1 MPIINDDMIDISER
15 SYLKYLLFGSLY
27 FSEGILLALSTVI
40 LIIYFTHK
48 DISIATATL
57 VGGIVYIPWIL
68 KFIFGPITDYFIKY
82 GRKPFIIIGGILGAI
97 FIFPLAIID
106 PKVALIPFTL
116 LLFVSHIFIVF
127 LDVSVDAWAIQISK
141 VHERGKVNAAMY
153 GGLFGGS
160 AFGSSV
166 FAIIASAVG
175 FNMVFITAGLI
186 ILLTIIFPLLVT
198 EKKIVKER
206 QKIASLVI
214 TEFKKK
220 NTLLVAL
227 FGFIVAMNFGML
239 IFIIPEYM
247 MNVLKLDIAQ
257 TGIINSAFPIA
268 TVIGAFA
275 GGVIVDKWGR
285 KKIMGIFLPILL
297 ISSALL
303 TIADTWQI
311 LAIIYSMIGFL
322 TGAALFAATAALLMD
337 ITNPKIGATQYSIL
351 TSISNFGDVGISMIS
366 GTLVVMLGYTRFFL
380 YAAWIIGPALL
391 VLYFVKEKKR

>member
-1 MPIINDDMIDISER
+1 
-15 SYLKYLLFGSLY
+15 LKYLLFGSLY
-27 FSEGILLALSTVI
+27 FSEGIILALSTVI
-40 LIIYFTHK
+40 LIIYFTHEG
-48 DISIATATL
+48 ISIATATL

-68 KFIFGPITDYFIKY
+68 KFVFGPITDYFIKY

-97 FIFPLAIID
+97 FIFPLAVID

-127 LDVSVDAWAIQISK
+127 LDVAVDAWAIQISK
-141 VHERGKVNAAMY
+141 AHERGKVNAAMT

-166 FAIIASAVG
+166 FAIIANDVG
-175 FNMVFITAGLI
+175 FDIVFIIAGLI

-198 EKKIVKER
+198 ERKIVKER

-214 TEFKKK
+214 IEFKKK

-239 IFIIPEYM
+239 IFVMPEYM
-247 MNVLKLDIAQ
+247 MNVLKLDMAQ
-257 TGIINSAFPIA
+257 TGIVNSVFPIA
-268 TVIGAFA
+268 TVIGAFT
-275 GGVIVDKWGR
+275 GGMIVDKWGR
-285 KKIMGIFLPILL
+285 KKIMGILLPILL

-311 LAIIYSMIGFL
+311 LAFIYSMIGFL
-322 TGAALFAATAALLMD
+322 TGAAFYAAMGALFMD
-337 ITNPKIGATQYSIL
+337 ITNPKIGASQYSIL
-351 TSISNFGDVGISMIS
+351 ASIANFGVIGIAMIS

-391 VLYFVKEKKR
+391 VLYFVKEKKLIRNN

>member
-1 MPIINDDMIDISER
+1 MIDITKR

-68 KFIFGPITDYFIKY
+68 KFVFGPITDFFIKY

-97 FIFPLAIID
+97 FLFPLAVID

-116 LLFVSHIFIVF
+116 LLFISHIFIVF
-127 LDVSVDAWAIQISK
+127 LDVSVDAWAIQTSK
-141 VHERGKVNAAMY
+141 VHERGKVNAAMT

-175 FNMVFITAGLI
+175 FDMVFITAGLI

-198 EKKIVKER
+198 ERKIVKER

-214 TEFKKK
+214 IEFKKK

-227 FGFIVAMNFGML
+227 FGFIVVMNFGML

-257 TGIINSAFPIA
+257 TGIIISAFPIA
-268 TVIGAFA
+268 TVIGAFT
-275 GGVIVDKWGR
+275 GGIIVDKWGR
-285 KKIMGIFLPILL
+285 KKIMHILLPILL

-322 TGAALFAATAALLMD
+322 AGATHFSAMLALFMD

-351 TSISNFGDVGISMIS
+351 TSIANFGDIGIATIS
-366 GTLVVMLGYTRFFL
+366 GTLVLMLGYTRFFL
-380 YAAWIIGPALL
+380 YAAWVIGPALL
-391 VLYFVKEKKR
+391 VLYFVKEKNTSRKLKQD

>member
-1 MPIINDDMIDISER
+1 M
-15 SYLKYLLFGSLY
+15 KYLLFGTLY
-27 FSEGILLALSTVI
+27 FSEGLLLALSTVI

-68 KFIFGPITDYFIKY
+68 KFIFGPVTDYFIKY

-97 FIFPLAIID
+97 FLFPLAVID

-116 LLFVSHIFIVF
+116 VLFISHIFIVF

-141 VHERGKVNAAMY
+141 IHERGKVNAAMT

-166 FAIIASAVG
+166 FAITANAVG
-175 FNMVFITAGLI
+175 FDMVFITAGLI
-186 ILLTIIFPLLVT
+186 ILLTIILPLLVT

-206 QKIASLVI
+206 QKIASLLI

-220 NTLLVAL
+220 NTRLIAL

-257 TGIINSAFPIA
+257 TGVINSAFPIA
-268 TVIGAFA
+268 TVIGAFT

-285 KKIMGIFLPILL
+285 KKIMYIFLTILL

-311 LAIIYSMIGFL
+311 LAFIYSMIGFL
-322 TGAALFAATAALLMD
+322 TGAALFTAMGALFMD
-337 ITNPKIGATQYSIL
+337 ITNPKIAATQYSIL
-351 TSISNFGDVGISMIS
+351 ASITNFGDIGIAMIS
-366 GTLVVMLGYTRFFL
+366 GALVLMLGYSRFFL
-380 YAAWIIGPALL
+380 YASWIIGPALL
-391 VLYFVKEKKR
+391 ILYFIKEKNTSEKLNAC

>member
-1 MPIINDDMIDISER
+1 LDFKIR
-15 SYLKYLLFGSLY
+15 L
-27 FSEGILLALSTVI
+27 
-40 LIIYFTHK
+40 
-48 DISIATATL
+48 
-57 VGGIVYIPWIL
+57 
-68 KFIFGPITDYFIKY
+68 GPLTDFFIKY

-97 FIFPLAIID
+97 FLFPLAVID

-127 LDVSVDAWAIQISK
+127 LDVSVDTWAIQISK
-141 VHERGKVNAAMY
+141 VRERGKVNAAMY

-166 FAIIASAVG
+166 FALIASAVG

-206 QKIASLVI
+206 QKITPLVT

-227 FGFIVAMNFGML
+227 FGFFVAMNFGML

-247 MNVLKLDIAQ
+247 MNVLKLDMAQ

-268 TVIGAFA
+268 TVIGAFI

-285 KKIMGIFLPILL
+285 KKIMYIFLAIIL

-311 LAIIYSMIGFL
+311 LIFIY
-322 TGAALFAATAALLMD
+322 
-337 ITNPKIGATQYSIL
+337 
-351 TSISNFGDVGISMIS
+351 
-366 GTLVVMLGYTRFFL
+366 
-380 YAAWIIGPALL
+380 
-391 VLYFVKEKKR
+391 

>member
-1 MPIINDDMIDISER
+1 
-15 SYLKYLLFGSLY
+15 LKYFLFGSLY
-27 FSEGILLALSTVI
+27 FSEGLLLALSTVI
-40 LIIYFTHK
+40 LIIYFTHEG
-48 DISIATATL
+48 ISIATATL

-127 LDVSVDAWAIQISK
+127 LDVSVDAWAIQTSK
-141 VHERGKVNAAMY
+141 AHERGKVNAAMY

-175 FNMVFITAGLI
+175 FNMVFITAALI

-257 TGIINSAFPIA
+257 TGIIISAFPIA

-285 KKIMGIFLPILL
+285 KKIMCILLPILL

-322 TGAALFAATAALLMD
+322 TGAALFAATVALFMD
-337 ITNPKIGATQYSIL
+337 ITNPKIAATQYSIL
-351 TSISNFGDVGISMIS
+351 TSISNFGDIGIATIS
-366 GTLVVMLGYTRFFL
+366 GTLVLMLGYTRFFL

-391 VLYFVKEKKR
+391 VLYFVKEKQVMKNKGNI

>member
-1 MPIINDDMIDISER
+1 MIDISKR

-68 KFIFGPITDYFIKY
+68 KFVFGPITDYFIKY
-82 GRKPFIIIGGILGAI
+82 GRKPFITIGGILGAI
-97 FIFPLAIID
+97 FLFPLAVID

-116 LLFVSHIFIVF
+116 LLFISHIFIVL
-127 LDVSVDAWAIQISK
+127 LDVSVDAWAIQISE

-214 TEFKKK
+214 IEFKKK

-257 TGIINSAFPIA
+257 TGIIISAFPIA
-268 TVIGAFA
+268 TVIGAFI
-275 GGVIVDKWGR
+275 GGVIVDKGGR
-285 KKIMGIFLPILL
+285 KKIMRILLPILL

-311 LAIIYSMIGFL
+311 LAIIYSIIGFL
-322 TGAALFAATAALLMD
+322 TGATLYAAMGALLMD
-337 ITNPKIGATQYSIL
+337 ITNPKIAATQYSIL
-351 TSISNFGDVGISMIS
+351 TSIANFGDIGIGMIS
-366 GTLVVMLGYTRFFL
+366 GALVLMLGYNRFFL
-380 YAAWIIGPALL
+380 YAAWIVGPALL
-391 VLYFVKEKKR
+391 VLYFVKEKQVMKNKGNI

>member
-1 MPIINDDMIDISER
+1 
-15 SYLKYLLFGSLY
+15 
-27 FSEGILLALSTVI
+27 LALSTVI

-68 KFIFGPITDYFIKY
+68 KFVFGPITDFFIKY

-97 FIFPLAIID
+97 FIFPLAVID

-186 ILLTIIFPLLVT
+186 ILLTIIFPLLVI

-206 QKIASLVI
+206 QKITSLVT

-227 FGFIVAMNFGML
+227 FGFIAAINFGML

-268 TVIGAFA
+268 TVIGAFI
-275 GGVIVDKWGR
+275 GGVIVDRWGR
-285 KKIMGIFLPILL
+285 KKIMGILLPILL

-303 TIADTWQI
+303 IIADTWQI
-311 LAIIYSMIGFL
+311 LVFLYSMIGFL
-322 TGAALFAATAALLMD
+322 TGAALFAAMGALFMD

-351 TSISNFGDVGISMIS
+351 ASITNFGEFGIAMIS
-366 GTLVVMLGYTRFFL
+366 GMLVLMLGYSRFFL
-380 YAAWIIGPALL
+380 YAAWILGPALL
-391 VLYFVKEKKR
+391 ILYFIKETKR

>member
-1 MPIINDDMIDISER
+1 
-15 SYLKYLLFGSLY
+15 LKYFLFGSLY
-27 FSEGILLALSTVI
+27 FSEGLLLALSTVI
-40 LIIYFTHK
+40 LIIYFTHEG
-48 DISIATATL
+48 ISIATATL

-82 GRKPFIIIGGILGAI
+82 GRKPFITIGGILGAI

-116 LLFVSHIFIVF
+116 LLFASHIFIVF
-127 LDVSVDAWAIQISK
+127 LDVSVDAWAIQTSK

-166 FAIIASAVG
+166 FAIIANAVG

-227 FGFIVAMNFGML
+227 FGFIVVMNFGML

-257 TGIINSAFPIA
+257 TGIIISAFPIA
-268 TVIGAFA
+268 TVIGAFI
-275 GGVIVDKWGR
+275 GGVLVDKWGR
-285 KKIMGIFLPILL
+285 KKIMGILLPILL

-311 LAIIYSMIGFL
+311 LAIIYSMMGFL
-322 TGAALFAATAALLMD
+322 TGATHFVAMGALFMD
-337 ITNPKIGATQYSIL
+337 ITNPKIAATQYSIL
-351 TSISNFGDVGISMIS
+351 TSIANFGDIGIGMIS
-366 GTLVVMLGYTRFFL
+366 GALVLMLGYNRFFL
-380 YAAWIIGPALL
+380 YAAWIVGPALL
-391 VLYFVKEKKR
+391 VLYFVKEKQVMKNKGNI

>member
-1 MPIINDDMIDISER
+1 MFLLHLSQFLSLEEHLNCYNRYNCVFREEELTIDISKK

-27 FSEGILLALSTVI
+27 FSEGIILALSTVI

-57 VGGIVYIPWIL
+57 VGGIVYIPWVL
-68 KFIFGPITDYFIKY
+68 KFVFGPITDFFIKY

-97 FIFPLAIID
+97 FLFPLAVID
-106 PKVALIPFTL
+106 PKAALIPFTL

-141 VHERGKVNAAMY
+141 VHERGKVNAAMC

-206 QKIASLVI
+206 QKIVSLVI

-220 NTLLVAL
+220 KYTPSRTLWIHCCNE
-227 FGFIVAMNFGML
+227 FW
-239 IFIIPEYM
+239 
-247 MNVLKLDIAQ
+247 NVNL
-257 TGIINSAFPIA
+257 
-268 TVIGAFA
+268 
-275 GGVIVDKWGR
+275 
-285 KKIMGIFLPILL
+285 
-297 ISSALL
+297 
-303 TIADTWQI
+303 
-311 LAIIYSMIGFL
+311 Y
-322 TGAALFAATAALLMD
+322 
-337 ITNPKIGATQYSIL
+337 
-351 TSISNFGDVGISMIS
+351 
-366 GTLVVMLGYTRFFL
+366 YT
-380 YAAWIIGPALL
+380 
-391 VLYFVKEKKR
+391 

>member
-1 MPIINDDMIDISER
+1 MIDISKH
-15 SYLKYLLFGSLY
+15 SFLKYLLFGSLY

-48 DISIATATL
+48 DISIAAATL

-68 KFIFGPITDYFIKY
+68 KFVFGPITDYFIKY

-97 FIFPLAIID
+97 FLFPLAVID

-160 AFGSSV
+160 AFGISV

-206 QKIASLVI
+206 QKITSLVI

-257 TGIINSAFPIA
+257 TGIIISVFPIA
-268 TVIGAFA
+268 TVIGAFI

-285 KKIMGIFLPILL
+285 KKIMGILLPILL

-311 LAIIYSMIGFL
+311 LVFIYSMIGFL
-322 TGAALFAATAALLMD
+322 IGASLFAAMGALFMD

-351 TSISNFGDVGISMIS
+351 ASIANFGEFGIAMIS
-366 GTLVVMLGYTRFFL
+366 GTLVLMLGYNRFFL
-380 YAAWIIGPALL
+380 YTAWILGPALL
-391 VLYFVKEKKR
+391 ILYFIKEAKR

>member
-1 MPIINDDMIDISER
+1 M
-15 SYLKYLLFGSLY
+15 KYLLFGSLY
-27 FSEGILLALSTVI
+27 FSEGIILALSTVI

-68 KFIFGPITDYFIKY
+68 KFVFGPITDFFIKY

-97 FIFPLAIID
+97 FLFPLAVID

-116 LLFVSHIFIVF
+116 LLFISHIFIVF
-127 LDVSVDAWAIQISK
+127 LDVSVDAWAIQTSK
-141 VHERGKVNAAMY
+141 VHERGKVNAAMT

-175 FNMVFITAGLI
+175 FDMVFITAGLI

-198 EKKIVKER
+198 ERKIVKER

-214 TEFKKK
+214 IEFKKK

-227 FGFIVAMNFGML
+227 FGFIVVMNFGML

-257 TGIINSAFPIA
+257 TGIIISAFPIA
-268 TVIGAFA
+268 TVIGAFT
-275 GGVIVDKWGR
+275 GGIIVDKWGR
-285 KKIMGIFLPILL
+285 KKIMHILLPILL

-322 TGAALFAATAALLMD
+322 AGATHFSAMLALFMD

-351 TSISNFGDVGISMIS
+351 TSIANFGDIGIATIS
-366 GTLVVMLGYTRFFL
+366 GTLVLMLGYTRFFL
-380 YAAWIIGPALL
+380 YAAWVIGPALL
-391 VLYFVKEKKR
+391 VLYFVKEKNTSRKLKQD

>member
-1 MPIINDDMIDISER
+1 LIDITKR

-68 KFIFGPITDYFIKY
+68 KFVYGPITDYFIIH

-97 FIFPLAIID
+97 CIFPLAVID

-116 LLFVSHIFIVF
+116 LLFVSHIFILF

-141 VHERGKVNAAMY
+141 VHERGKINAAMY

-166 FAIIASAVG
+166 LAIIASAVG

-186 ILLTIIFPLLVT
+186 ILLTIIFPFFVK
-198 EKKIVKER
+198 EEKIVKER

-220 NTLLVAL
+220 NTILIAL
-227 FGFIVAMNFGML
+227 FGFIVAINFGML
-239 IFIIPEYM
+239 LFIIPDYM
-247 MNVLKLDIAQ
+247 MNVLKLDMAQ

-275 GGVIVDKWGR
+275 GGVIVDRWGR
-285 KKIMGIFLPILL
+285 KKIMYIFLVIIL

-303 TIADTWQI
+303 IIADTWQI
-311 LAIIYSMIGFL
+311 LIFIYSMIGFL
-322 TGAALFAATAALLMD
+322 TGAALFAAMGALFMD

-351 TSISNFGDVGISMIS
+351 ASITNFGEFGIAMIS
-366 GTLVVMLGYTRFFL
+366 GMLVLMLGYNRFFL

>member
-1 MPIINDDMIDISER
+1 M
-15 SYLKYLLFGSLY
+15 KYLLFGSLY
-27 FSEGILLALSTVI
+27 FSEGIILALSTVI

-68 KFIFGPITDYFIKY
+68 KFVFGPITDFLIKY

-97 FIFPLAIID
+97 FIFPLAVID

-116 LLFVSHIFIVF
+116 LLVVSHIFIEF
-127 LDVSVDAWAIQISK
+127 LDVSVDAWAIQTSK
-141 VHERGKVNAAMY
+141 VHERGKVSAAMY

-175 FNMVFITAGLI
+175 FNMVFIAAGLI

-220 NTLLVAL
+220 NTILIAL

-257 TGIINSAFPIA
+257 TGIIISAFPIA
-268 TVIGAFA
+268 TVIGAFT

-285 KKIMGIFLPILL
+285 KKIMYIFLTILL

-311 LAIIYSMIGFL
+311 LAFIYSMIGFL
-322 TGAALFAATAALLMD
+322 TGAALFTAMGALFMD
-337 ITNPKIGATQYSIL
+337 ITNPKIAATQYSIL
-351 TSISNFGDVGISMIS
+351 ASITNFGDIGIAMIS
-366 GTLVVMLGYTRFFL
+366 GALVLMLGYSRFFL
-380 YAAWIIGPALL
+380 YASWIIGPALL
-391 VLYFVKEKKR
+391 ILYFIKEKNTSEKLNAC

>member
-1 MPIINDDMIDISER
+1 M
-15 SYLKYLLFGSLY
+15 KYLLFGSLY

-57 VGGIVYIPWIL
+57 VGGVVYIPWIL

-97 FIFPLAIID
+97 FLFPLAIID
-106 PKVALIPFTL
+106 PKVALIPFTF

-127 LDVSVDAWAIQISK
+127 LDVSVDAWAIQTSK

-175 FNMVFITAGLI
+175 FNMVFITAALI

-220 NTLLVAL
+220 NTRLVAL

-257 TGIINSAFPIA
+257 TGIIISAFPIA
-268 TVIGAFA
+268 TVIGAFT
-275 GGVIVDKWGR
+275 GGIIVDKWGR
-285 KKIMGIFLPILL
+285 KKIMGILLPILL

-322 TGAALFAATAALLMD
+322 TGAALFAATVALFMD

-351 TSISNFGDVGISMIS
+351 TSMSNFGDIGIATIS

-391 VLYFVKEKKR
+391 VLYFIKETKR